1 MLRYEIRTHNKEQ
14 NKEYARFL
22 RLNDVFALK
31 LVKNPQFCLYSPV
44 DYNAGSDSIIIGFKE
59 KVQSNPD
66 LSTSGL

>member
-1 MLRYEIRTHNKEQ
+1 MLRYEISTHNKEQ

-22 RLNDVFALK
+22 RLKYIFMPK
-31 LVKNPQFCLYSPV
+31 ITEKPRFCLYSPV